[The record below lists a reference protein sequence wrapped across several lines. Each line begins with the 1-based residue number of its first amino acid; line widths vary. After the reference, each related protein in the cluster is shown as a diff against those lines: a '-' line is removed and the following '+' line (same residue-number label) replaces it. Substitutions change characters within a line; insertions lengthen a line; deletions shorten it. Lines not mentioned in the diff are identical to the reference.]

1 MLVKLTVNTFLTL
14 NGVMQAPGSVEEDP
28 SGGFTGGGWLTP
40 HADPDLEQ
48 IVSEWYG
55 MADALLLGRH
65 TYDMMQ
71 PYWEEANDPGDFIAR
86 ALNGL
91 PKYLVS
97 TTMPPVPWHNTHL
110 LHGELVSSVE
120 RVKSLPGG
128 EVQVHG
134 SYQLVQA
141 LAAAGLVDAYRLL
154 IFPVVVGRGK
164 RLFEDIRE
172 AASYSIS
179 RPQTTRAGAIS
190 VTLHPTVLPAGPVSD
205 TGSEFSL

>member
-1 MLVKLTVNTFLTL
+1 MKLTVNTFLTL
-14 NGVMQAPGSVEEDP
+14 NGVMQAPGSNEEDA

-55 MADALLLGRH
+55 MADALLLGRN

-71 PYWEEANDPGDFIAR
+71 PYWEAVTDPGDSIAA

-110 LHGELVSSVE
+110 LEGEVVASVE
-120 RVKSLPGG
+120 RVKARHGG

-154 IFPVVVGRGK
+154 IFPVVVGQGK

-179 RPQTTRAGAIS
+179 QPQTTRSGAIS
-190 VTLHPTVLPAGPVSD
+190 VTLHPTVLRAG
-205 TGSEFSL
+205 TGSRFTP

>member
-1 MLVKLTVNTFLTL
+1 MKLTVNTFLTL
-14 NGVMQAPGSVEEDP
+14 NGVMQAPGSREEDP

-40 HADPDLEQ
+40 LADPDLEQ

-55 MADALLLGRH
+55 MADALLLGRN

-71 PYWEEANDPGDFIAR
+71 PYWEAANQPGDVIAT
-86 ALNGL
+86 ALNNL

-97 TTMPPVPWHNTHL
+97 ATMPPVPWHNTL
-110 LHGELVSSVE
+110 LLEGELISSVE
-120 RVKSLPGG
+120 RLKSRRSG
-128 EVQVHG
+128 ELQVHG

-154 IFPVVVGRGK
+154 IFPVVVAQGK

-172 AASYSIS
+172 TASYSVS
-179 RPQTTRAGAIS
+179 QPQTTRSGAVC
-190 VTLHPTVLPAGPVSD
+190 VTLHPAGLPAE
-205 TGSEFSL
+205 TGSGSGPGISV

>member
-1 MLVKLTVNTFLTL
+1 MTVNTFLTL
-14 NGVMQAPGSVEEDP
+14 NGVMQAPGSNEEDP
-28 SGGFTGGGWLTP
+28 SGGFTGGGWLAP

-48 IVSEWYG
+48 IVTQWYA
-55 MADALLLGRH
+55 MADALLLGRN

-71 PYWEEANDPGDFIAR
+71 PYWEAVTDPGDFLATV
-86 ALNGL
+86 LNGL

-97 TTMPPVPWHNTHL
+97 ATMPTVPWHNTRL
-110 LHGELVSSVE
+110 LQGDLVAGVE
-120 RVKSLPGG
+120 RLKSRRSG

-154 IFPVVVGRGK
+154 IFPVVVGQGK

-172 AASYSIS
+172 AASYSVS
-179 RPQTTRAGAIS
+179 QPQTTRSGAIS
-190 VTLHPTVLPAGPVSD
+190 VTLHPAALPAG
-205 TGSEFSL
+205 TGSDAGSGMSV

>member
-1 MLVKLTVNTFLTL
+1 MKLTVNTFLTL
-14 NGVMQAPGSVEEDP
+14 NGVMQAPGSREEDP

-71 PYWEEANDPGDFIAR
+71 PYWEAADRPVDFVAT
-86 ALNGL
+86 ALNTL

-97 TTMPPVPWHNTHL
+97 TSMPPVPWRNTHL
-110 LHGELVSSVE
+110 LEGEPLAAVERLKSRRSGEL
-120 RVKSLPGG
+120 
-128 EVQVHG
+128 QVHG

-154 IFPVVVGRGK
+154 IFPVVVGQGK

-172 AASYSIS
+172 AASYSVTQ
-179 RPQTTRAGAIS
+179 PLTTRSGAIS
-190 VTLHPTVLPAGPVSD
+190 VTLHPAALPAA
-205 TGSEFSL
+205 TGSGEELGFSA